1 MLGDINY
8 KYKDKISEDNL
19 LHVVQVPTLE
29 TTITD
34 NTIINNINRLKIV
47 TYRSNSLSQVPQDNE
62 KILYS
67 EGQNMKTSKDRTE
80 TTIWKDMN
88 E

>member
-8 KYKDKISEDNL
+8 KYKNKISEDNL
-19 LHVVQVPTLE
+19 LHMLRVPTLK

-34 NTIINNINRLKIV
+34 NIIINNIDITKLV
-47 TYRSNSLSQVPQDNE
+47 TYHSNSLSQVSQDNE

-67 EGQNMKTSKDRTE
+67 EGQNMKISKDRTE

>member
-1 MLGDINY
+1 MLGNINY
-8 KYKDKISEDNL
+8 KYKDKISKDNL

-29 TTITD
+29 TTFTD
-34 NTIINNINRLKIV
+34 NTIINNIDITKIV
-47 TYRSNSLSQVPQDNE
+47 TYHSNSLSQVSQDNE

-67 EGQNMKTSKDRTE
+67 EGQNMKISKNRTE
-80 TTIWKDMN
+80 MTIWNDMN

>member
-19 LHVVQVPTLE
+19 LHVVQVPTSE
-29 TTITD
+29 TTITE
-34 NTIINNINRLKIV
+34 NTIINNIDITKIV
-47 TYRSNSLSQVPQDNE
+47 TYHSNSLSQVSQDNE

-80 TTIWKDMN
+80 TTIWNDMN

>member
-8 KYKDKISEDNL
+8 KYKDKISKDNL

-34 NTIINNINRLKIV
+34 NTIINNIDITKIV
-47 TYRSNSLSQVPQDNE
+47 TYHSNSLSQVSQDNE

-80 TTIWKDMN
+80 TTIWNDMN

>member
-19 LHVVQVPTLE
+19 LYVVQVPTLE

-34 NTIINNINRLKIV
+34 NTIINNNDITKIV
-47 TYRSNSLSQVPQDNE
+47 TYHSNSLSQVSQDNE

-80 TTIWKDMN
+80 KTIWNDMN

>member
-19 LHVVQVPTLE
+19 LHVVQFPTLE

-34 NTIINNINRLKIV
+34 NTIINNIDGMKIV
-47 TYRSNSLSQVPQDNE
+47 TYHSNLLSQVSQDNE

-80 TTIWKDMN
+80 TTIWNDMN